1 MKLVSFGPAGR
12 ERPGLIIDETHLID
26 LSKALREQPLT
37 MIELLAGGLLDAAAD
52 AAKSAAAAAKSAA
65 GAAKPGDAFLVERST
80 VRLGAPVPHP
90 SKILCL
96 GLNYRDHA
104 EEQNKPIPT
113 RPMVFSKPSTAVI
126 ADGEAIRLPDPAFET
141 FTDAEA
147 ELAVV
152 IGRRASK
159 ISEADALD
167 HVAGYTILNDV
178 SGRDTQKAE
187 KQWVRAKGFDT
198 FAPMGP
204 WIVTGDEIPDPH
216 NLDVVGS
223 VNSEVRQKSN
233 TRHLIFDV
241 PYLVSYLSQTIT
253 LLPGD
258 LISTGTP
265 GGVGIYRDP
274 PVRLEAGDR
283 VRIEISS
290 IGALENPVIDS

>member
-1 MKLVSFGPAGR
+1 MKLISFGPAGQ
-12 ERPGLIIDETHLID
+12 ERPGLVVDETHLID
-26 LSKALREQPLT
+26 LSRALRAQPPT
-37 MIELLAGGLLDAAAD
+37 MIDLLAGDLLEEAAA
-52 AAKSAAAAAKSAA
+52 SAGTGDEFRLEL
-65 GAAKPGDAFLVERST
+65 GA
-80 VRLGAPVPHP
+80 VRLGAPVPNP

-104 EEQNKPIPT
+104 EEQSKPIPK
-113 RPMVFSKPSTAVI
+113 RPLVFSKPSTAVI
-126 ADGEAIRLPDPAFET
+126 AHGEPIRLPDPAFET
-141 FTDAEA
+141 FTDPEA

-152 IGRRASK
+152 IGSRATCV
-159 ISEADALD
+159 SEADALD

-178 SGRDTQKAE
+178 SGRDTQNAE

-198 FAPMGP
+198 FAPTGP
-204 WIVTGDEIPDPH
+204 WIVTKDEIPDPH
-216 NLDVVGS
+216 ALDIACI

-241 PYLVSYLSQTIT
+241 PFLVSYLSRTIT

-265 GGVGIYRDP
+265 GGVGIFRDP
-274 PVRLEAGDR
+274 PVRLGAGDT

-290 IGALENPVIDS
+290 IGALENPVMHGRKEFSSP

>member
-1 MKLVSFGPAGR
+1 MKLVSFGPVGQ
-12 ERPGLIIDETHLID
+12 ERPGLIIDETYLID
-26 LSKALREQPLT
+26 LSRALRAQPRT
-37 MIELLAGGLLDAAAD
+37 MIELLAGDLLDTAAD
-52 AAKSAAAAAKSAA
+52 WAGPTKTVGAA
-65 GAAKPGDAFLVERST
+65 GASDEFRVERST

-104 EEQNKPIPT
+104 EEQNKPIPE
-113 RPMVFSKPSTAVI
+113 RPLVFSKPSTAVI
-126 ADGEAIRLPDPAFET
+126 AHGEAITLPDPAFET

-152 IGRRASK
+152 IGRRATK
-159 ISEADALD
+159 VAEANALD

-178 SGRDTQKAE
+178 SGRDTQNAE

-204 WIVTGDEIPDPH
+204 WIVTRDEIPDPH
-216 NLDVVGS
+216 CLDITGL
-223 VNSEVRQKSN
+223 VNGEVRQKSN
-233 TRHLIFDV
+233 TRHLIFNV
-241 PYLVSYLSQTIT
+241 PFLVSYLSQTIT

-274 PVRLEAGDR
+274 PVRLAAGDQ

-290 IGALENPVIDS
+290 IGALDNPVKTS